1 MLEKFLIKRKMLK
14 QLDFSIILIQI
25 VIMTFS
31 AINIYSATR
40 LSAGTSFFKKQILW
54 LIIGLCLTYLMLI
67 FDYIIIENYA
77 AIFYWSSVF
86 LLVLNDTILKKTV
99 NGASSWIKIGPVS
112 FQPSEIAKIA
122 LIIMLAKKLDD
133 MEGEINNLKNF
144 FILAFY
150 ALIPMALIIKQPD
163 MGMTM
168 VCFFIVLGMF
178 FIAGLNWK
186 VIVGGLASLVG
197 VVAIVWNSPLMQT
210 YWKTRL
216 TSFLNPEADE
226 LNTGLQ
232 LVQSKIGIGSGGVF
246 GKGFLKGTQI
256 SGGFIPEAQT
266 DFIFAVVGEEWG
278 LIGAIVLLL
287 LYVILIYKFIKTAK
301 IAKDIF
307 GRMVAAGVASLF
319 LFSILQNIGMAIGI
333 MPITGITLP
342 FMSYGGTASLTNFM
356 AVALVLNISMRRKKI
371 NF

>member
-1 MLEKFLIKRKMLK
+1 MLEKFIINRKMLK

-25 VIMTFS
+25 VIMAFS
-31 AINIYSATR
+31 AVNVYSATR
-40 LSAGTSFFKKQILW
+40 LSSGNIYFIKQLVWLGAGL
-54 LIIGLCLTYLMLI
+54 GLTYLILI

-77 AIFYWSSVF
+77 AILYWFSVF
-86 LLVLNDTILKKTV
+86 LLILNDTIFKQVV
-99 NGASSWIKIGPVS
+99 NGAGSWMKIGPLQI
-112 FQPSEIAKIA
+112 QPSEFAKVA

-133 MEGEINNLKNF
+133 MEGDINNFKNF
-144 FILAFY
+144 FILVFY
-150 ALIPMALIIKQPD
+150 AVIPMVLILIQPD

-168 VCFFIVLGMF
+168 VCFFSVLGIV

-186 VIVGGLASLVG
+186 AILGGLSGLVG
-197 VVAIVWNSPLMQT
+197 LVAIIWNTPLMKP
-210 YWKTRL
+210 YWKIRL

-226 LNTGLQ
+226 LNAGMQ

-256 SGGFIPEAQT
+256 SGGFIPESQT

-278 LIGAIVLLL
+278 LVGAIVLLL
-287 LYVILIYKFIKTAK
+287 LYVILIYKFIK
-301 IAKDIF
+301 IAKRSKDVF
-307 GRMVAAGVASLF
+307 GKMVAAGVASLF

-342 FMSYGGTASLTNFM
+342 FMSYGGTSVLTNFM
-356 AVALVLNISMRRKKI
+356 AVALVLNIGMRRKKI